1 VPSFFAPDTHRAL
14 LRDLKE
20 FLRASE
26 SVLATWDAYAEE
38 NTDLDGWPLDN
49 DAYGRHAAQRDADTA
64 AAFENIREGAHLLL
78 ATAETQLVHLP
89 AHAVQSSWIWQLN
102 TLRTALEELDS
113 RHEQWLELRAEL
125 PAEARPG
132 TPLFD
137 DALADHY
144 ADAWSSLD
152 DWATNG
158 QAIFDINSAA
168 RHAPS
173 PLAPRPTTTVVPSA
187 GHSGAV
193 RR

>member
-1 VPSFFAPDTHRAL
+1 MSFSFAPDTHRAL
-14 LRDLKE
+14 LRDLKT
-20 FLRASE
+20 FLRESE
-26 SVLATWDAYAEE
+26 AILATWDAWAEE

-64 AAFENIREGAHLLL
+64 AAFETIREGVHLLL
-78 ATAETQLVHLP
+78 ATAETQLVQLP
-89 AHAVQSSWIWQLN
+89 ERAVQSRWVWQLG
-102 TLRTALEELDS
+102 TLHNALDQLDTL
-113 RHEQWLELRAEL
+113 HEQWLQLREEL

-158 QAIFDINSAA
+158 QVVLDINAAA
-168 RHAPS
+168 RRAPS
-173 PLAPRPTTTVVPSA
+173 PLAPRPTTTATPST
-187 GHSGAV
+187 GHSSVV